1 METHVDEWVPDC
13 RNFSSI
19 SFYDKPLKR
28 LKLFNVMSVAI
39 DFFLGGGGV
48 KEEWLRS
55 VLITK

>member
-1 METHVDEWVPDC
+1 METHVDEWVPEY

-39 DFFLGGGGV
+39 DLGGGV
-48 KEEWLRS
+48 KEEWLWS